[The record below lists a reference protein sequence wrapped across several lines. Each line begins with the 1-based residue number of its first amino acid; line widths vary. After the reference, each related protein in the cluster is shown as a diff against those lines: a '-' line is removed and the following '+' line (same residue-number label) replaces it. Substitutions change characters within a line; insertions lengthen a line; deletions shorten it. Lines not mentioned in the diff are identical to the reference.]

1 MIEGKELRKLETE
14 QVNEES
20 KHIDRMSPEEI
31 ASLMNRQDLSVIEA
45 VQREV
50 SHIGRAIS
58 DAEDALRAG
67 GRIFYIGAGTSGR
80 LGVLDASE
88 CVPTF
93 GVSPDTFIG
102 IIAGGKRAVFEA
114 VEGAEDDENQGA
126 KDIKAQQLRKEDMV
140 IGIAASGRTPYVIGA
155 LKYANSLGCR
165 TASIACVSNS
175 RIGQVASCAIEVV
188 TGPEVISG
196 STRLKAGTAQKM
208 VLNMISTGAMVRMGK
223 VYENYMVD
231 LTPTNEKLKA
241 RCINIFTDI
250 TGLSEEEANVYIA
263 ENDGNL
269 KKAILSAK
277 SARGMSEEDAL
288 EISDLTK
295 DDLERD

>member
-1 MIEGKELRKLETE
+1 MVEGKELRKFETE

-20 KHIDRMSPEEI
+20 KYIDRMSPEEI

-80 LGVLDASE
+80 L
-88 CVPTF
+88 
-93 GVSPDTFIG
+93 
-102 IIAGGKRAVFEA
+102 
-114 VEGAEDDENQGA
+114 
-126 KDIKAQQLRKEDMV
+126 
-140 IGIAASGRTPYVIGA
+140 
-155 LKYANSLGCR
+155 
-165 TASIACVSNS
+165 
-175 RIGQVASCAIEVV
+175 
-188 TGPEVISG
+188 
-196 STRLKAGTAQKM
+196 
-208 VLNMISTGAMVRMGK
+208 GAMVRMGK

-277 SARGMSEEDAL
+277 SARGMS
-288 EISDLTK
+288 
-295 DDLERD
+295 